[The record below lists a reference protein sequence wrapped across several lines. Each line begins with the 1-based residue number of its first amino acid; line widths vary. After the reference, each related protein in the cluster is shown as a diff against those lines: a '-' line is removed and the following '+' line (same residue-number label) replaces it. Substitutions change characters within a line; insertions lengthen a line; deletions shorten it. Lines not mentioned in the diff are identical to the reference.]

1 MGVSSW
7 KQGHAVI
14 ISASRRTDIAA
25 FYSDWFM
32 NRIRAGYC
40 AVPNPMNPRQ
50 VARVSLA
57 PEDVTAVIFWTR
69 SPTPLLAHLPELEA
83 RGFRYYFQITL
94 LDSPRELD
102 HKTPP
107 LQAAV
112 NAFQT
117 LADRIG
123 AERVIWR
130 YDPIVYSSLTPPAY
144 HIDKF
149 GQIAALLNGYT
160 QRSVISVVDHYRK
173 VARRVADLRAR
184 GIDIYEGEAVSAMIA
199 HLMPALAATA
209 AANGMA
215 LESCAETHNLTS
227 YGIRPGK
234 CVDDALIRRGFGIDV
249 TTKKDPAQRAAC
261 GCVQSRDIGMYDTCL
276 FGCQYCYAT
285 SSFDRARANHRAHDP
300 HAAALIG
307 DADVASPD
315 PVQRTL
321 PW

>member
-1 MGVSSW
+1 M
-7 KQGHAVI
+7 I

-57 PEDVTAVIFWTR
+57 PEDVTAFVFWTR
-69 SPTPLLAHLPELEA
+69 SPTPLLAHLPELDA

-94 LDSPRELD
+94 LDYPRELD
-102 HKTPP
+102 HRTPP
-107 LQAAV
+107 LLTAV
-112 NAFQT
+112 NAFRT

-123 AERVIWR
+123 PERVVWR
-130 YDPIVYSSLTPPAY
+130 YDPIVFSSLTPPAY

-173 VARRVADLRAR
+173 VARRFADLRTR
-184 GIDIYEGEAVSAMIA
+184 GIDIYEGEAVSDMIA
-199 HLMPALAATA
+199 RLMPALSAIAS
-209 AANGMA
+209 ANGLT
-215 LESCAETHNLTS
+215 LESCAETHNLTP
-227 YGIRPGK
+227 YGILPGK
-234 CVDDALIRRGFGIDV
+234 CVDDALIRRVFGIDV
-249 TTKKDPAQRAAC
+249 TAKKDSAQREAC

-285 SSFDRARANHRAHDP
+285 SSFDRARDHHRDHDP

-307 DADVASPD
+307 DADVDAPESL
-315 PVQRTL
+315 QRPL